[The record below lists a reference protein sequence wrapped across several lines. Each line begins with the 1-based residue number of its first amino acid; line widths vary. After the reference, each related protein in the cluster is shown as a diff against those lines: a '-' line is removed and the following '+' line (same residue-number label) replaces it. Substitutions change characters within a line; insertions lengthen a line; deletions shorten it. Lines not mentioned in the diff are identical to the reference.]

1 MPRRRAAIACKLCR
15 KRKRKCDGKL
25 PRCTNCDNMQVDCTY
40 QEQAQPRVDQS
51 KRLERIEALLQAHSD
66 TIAELSKHRQPEGSD
81 VSSDGVYSSEHQSS
95 PSLNHNAIS
104 DEQLTAAPSEIM
116 LPVEAEARPTLDNS
130 LTLPL
135 FTIPFGH
142 QTTTSSLLVLPQV
155 RKLAGNFPSDIFF
168 RVEASRLF
176 PGDML
181 FSMGSSNRYEL
192 PFLDRTITDRLLEQY
207 FTLVHIYHPILERD
221 VLMDHYHNALD
232 RGLQLDE
239 ESALCLVALA
249 LGAIASE
256 PRQQDGEDK
265 HEAPGFMYFQPALSI
280 FFATW
285 ANSFGNNI
293 VLAQGLVLS
302 ALYLL
307 YLMRPLQGW
316 RLIHMASTNIQ
327 QTLIREKAL
336 FGFVGPAFSSNVTT
350 WQSSIIQGA
359 ELNH

>member
-1 MPRRRAAIACKLCR
+1 
-15 KRKRKCDGKL
+15 
-25 PRCTNCDNMQVDCTY
+25 MQVECTY
-40 QEQAQPRVDQS
+40 QEQAQPRVDQT

-66 TIAELSKHRQPEGSD
+66 AIAELSKDRQPEGSD
-81 VSSDGVYSSEHQSS
+81 VSSDRVYSSEHRSS
-95 PSLNHNAIS
+95 PPSDHNVNS
-104 DEQLTAAPSEIM
+104 DEQPTAAPSEIL
-116 LPVEAEARPTLDNS
+116 LPREVDPRPTLDDN

-142 QTTTSSLLVLPQV
+142 QTTTSSLLVLP
-155 RKLAGNFPSDIFF
+155 RSAF
-168 RVEASRLF
+168 SRRYLVLD
-176 PGDML
+176 G
-181 FSMGSSNRYEL
+181 GSSNRYEL

-207 FTLVHIYHPILERD
+207 FSLVHIYHPILEQD
-221 VLMDHYHNALD
+221 VLMDQYHNALD
-232 RGLQLDE
+232 RGLRLDE

-256 PRQQDGEDK
+256 PRQQDGEVK
-265 HEAPGFMYFQPALSI
+265 HEAPGFMYFQPALKI

-327 QTLIREKAL
+327 QTLIRDNL
-336 FGFVGPAFSSNVTT
+336 
-350 WQSSIIQGA
+350 A
-359 ELNH
+359 EFDHPRSGIEPLVDNMPFPSCGNPPDQNAQHYLANLSARCLLNRK

>member
-1 MPRRRAAIACKLCR
+1 ML
-15 KRKRKCDGKL
+15 
-25 PRCTNCDNMQVDCTY
+25 
-40 QEQAQPRVDQS
+40 
-51 KRLERIEALLQAHSD
+51 
-66 TIAELSKHRQPEGSD
+66 HR
-81 VSSDGVYSSEHQSS
+81 
-95 PSLNHNAIS
+95 
-104 DEQLTAAPSEIM
+104 
-116 LPVEAEARPTLDNS
+116 EAEPRPTLDDS

-155 RKLAGNFPSDIFF
+155 RELAGNFPHDIFF
-168 RVEASRLF
+168 QVEAGRSFL
-176 PGDML
+176 GDML
-181 FSMGSSNRYEL
+181 FSMGSSTRYEL
-192 PFLDRTITDRLLEQY
+192 PFLDHAITDRLLEQY
-207 FTLVHIYHPILERD
+207 FKLVHTYHPLFERD
-221 VLMDHYHNALD
+221 ALIDQYHNALD
-232 RGLQLDE
+232 RGLQLNE

-256 PRQQDGEDK
+256 PWQQDGEV
-265 HEAPGFMYFQPALSI
+265 ERETPGFIYFQPALNI

-327 QTLIREKAL
+327 QTLIRYIL
-336 FGFVGPAFSSNVTT
+336 QSNINFSAD
-350 WQSSIIQGA
+350 QMI
-359 ELNH
+359 